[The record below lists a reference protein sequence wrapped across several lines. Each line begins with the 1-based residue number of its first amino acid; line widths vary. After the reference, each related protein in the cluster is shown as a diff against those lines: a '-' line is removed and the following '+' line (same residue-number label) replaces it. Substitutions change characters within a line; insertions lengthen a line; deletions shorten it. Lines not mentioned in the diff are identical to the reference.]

1 MCLIGNKIIVVSI
14 VLALICVFDVM
25 SRINHNTNTSNSE
38 TGALSIIEAQMAIN
52 IIAEDLNNIL
62 NGLRLR
68 HTQNIQQRRQNL
80 QNNINQLQNLQRRHE
95 RLRNHISSIPSLHNN
110 LNQSNL
116 EQIGTSITT
125 ALSQLQQALSLLGN

>member
-1 MCLIGNKIIVVSI
+1 MCLIGNKVISASI
-14 VLALICVFDVM
+14 VFVFICVFDVM
-25 SRINHNTNTSNSE
+25 SHINDNTASNSE
-38 TGALSIIEAQMAIN
+38 MRALSLLEAQMAIN

-110 LNQSNL
+110 LNQSN
-116 EQIGTSITT
+116 QKD
-125 ALSQLQQALSLLGN
+125 Q